1 MPTSYG
7 DRPSFPRTRRRRK
20 GLSLKVALISVGV
33 VIVVCGLALC
43 GMNLSDP
50 PRKADSG
57 SQQQTGSEQQG
68 GDGGAGAP
76 PPTGQSGSSAPQPV
90 PTNSAVVPDLVG
102 LNAAVAGD
110 QLKHLGFKNVEYASG
125 DKRYKIVI
133 VPQNWSVTK
142 QSAAAGTRLAKDT
155 LIVLTCVK
163 PN

>member
-1 MPTSYG
+1 VPTSYG
-7 DRPSFPRTRRRRK
+7 DRPSFPRTGRGRK
-20 GLSLKVALISVGV
+20 GLSLKVVLISVGV

-50 PRKADSG
+50 PQKANS
-57 SQQQTGSEQQG
+57 SSEQQSG
-68 GDGGAGAP
+68 DGDGGAGAV
-76 PPTGQSGSSAPQPV
+76 PPTGQSGSSTAQPV
-90 PTNSAVVPDLVG
+90 PPNSAVVPDLVG

-110 QLKHLGFKNVEYASG
+110 QLKHLGFKHVEYASG
-125 DKRYKIVI
+125 DKRYKVVI

>member
-1 MPTSYG
+1 VPTSYG
-7 DRPSFPRTRRRRK
+7 DRPSFPRTGRRRK
-20 GLSLKVALISVGV
+20 GFSLKIALISVGV

-57 SQQQTGSEQQG
+57 SHQQAGSQQQA
-68 GDGGAGAP
+68 GDGAP
-76 PPTGQSGSSAPQPV
+76 AATGQPGGSAPQPV

-142 QSAAAGTRLAKDT
+142 QSAAAGTRLAKDS

>member
-7 DRPSFPRTRRRRK
+7 DRPSFPRTKRRRK
-20 GLSLKVALISVGV
+20 GFSLKVALISVGV

-50 PRKADSG
+50 PQKKADSG
-57 SQQQTGSEQQG
+57 SHQQQG
-68 GDGGAGAP
+68 GDGGEDAV
-76 PPTGQSGSSAPQPV
+76 PPTGPAGSASAAQPA

-110 QLKHLGFKNVEYASG
+110 QLKHLGFKHVEYASG
-125 DKRYKIVI
+125 DKRYRMVI

>member
-1 MPTSYG
+1 
-7 DRPSFPRTRRRRK
+7 
-20 GLSLKVALISVGV
+20 VALISVGV

-50 PRKADSG
+50 PQKKADSG
-57 SQQQTGSEQQG
+57 SHQPAGNTD
-68 GDGGAGAP
+68 GDGPAP
-76 PPTGQSGSSAPQPV
+76 TSAAGQSGGSAAQPE
-90 PTNSAVVPDLVG
+90 PTNSAVIPDLVG

-110 QLKHLGFKNVEYASG
+110 QLKHLGFKHVEYASG
-125 DKRYKIVI
+125 DKRYRMVI

-142 QSAAAGTRLAKDT
+142 QSAAAGTHLAKDT